1 MLDALWTFLSNPAN
15 QGTLTWIGGGIVV
28 AAGGVWTVMKSKKDK
43 PNDGAAKVG
52 VNADNG
58 GVAMSNSTVGGS
70 VTTNNHGDR
79 KP

>member
-1 MLDALWTFLSNPAN
+1 MLDTLWTFLRDPAN
-15 QGTLTWIGGGIVV
+15 QGTLTWIGGGIAV
-28 AAGGVWTVMKSKKDK
+28 AAGGIWTVMKSKKDRLK
-43 PNDGAAKVG
+43 DGAGKPG